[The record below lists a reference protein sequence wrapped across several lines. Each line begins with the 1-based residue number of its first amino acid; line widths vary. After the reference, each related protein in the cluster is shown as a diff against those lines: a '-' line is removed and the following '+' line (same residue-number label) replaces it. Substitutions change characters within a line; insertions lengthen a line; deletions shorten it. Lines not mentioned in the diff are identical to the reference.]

1 MGPGFDEA
9 WADAAVEQLARDG
22 VAFTDGLDDRQI
34 AQISEVF
41 GVHVPDELV
50 LFLRAGVPTSPKWA
64 RWTDGARSVL
74 RSTRE
79 WIDRAFAFDIEQGQY
94 WHPLFGVRPPS
105 LHDAVGQ
112 ALAVVRA
119 APPLI
124 PIYAHRFI
132 TTHER
137 AEPRAVLSVW
147 QAVDSIFYGYD
158 LAEYFAREF
167 RINRPN
173 WAARDAPPVPVWE
186 DLFDLFG
193 TGESDEPPPD
203 AMTGKQ

>member
-1 MGPGFDEA
+1 MDANFDEV
-9 WADAAVEQLARDG
+9 WAASAVEQLGRKG
-22 VAFTDGLDDRQI
+22 IEFTNGLDDTQL
-34 AQISEVF
+34 AQIGDIF
-41 GVHVPDELV
+41 GVHVPDELA

-64 RWTDGARSVL
+64 RWTDGAQAVL
-74 RSTRE
+74 NDTRE

-94 WHPLFGVRPPS
+94 WHPLLGVRPPS
-105 LHDAVGQ
+105 LDDAVRQ

-132 TTHER
+132 TTHEGP
-137 AEPRAVLSVW
+137 EPRAVLSVW

-167 RINRPN
+167 QIDRPE
-173 WAARDAPPVPVWE
+173 WAADEAAAVPVWE

-193 TGESDEPPPD
+193 TGQSDPMPD
-203 AMTGKQ
+203 NMTGK